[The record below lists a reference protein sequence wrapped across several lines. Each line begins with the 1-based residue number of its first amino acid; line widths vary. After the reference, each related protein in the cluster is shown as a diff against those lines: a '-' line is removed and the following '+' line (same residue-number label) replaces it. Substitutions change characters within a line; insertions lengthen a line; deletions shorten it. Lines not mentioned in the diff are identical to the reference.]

1 MTKKLLLIPFML
13 LFFLSAS
20 YAQKAAD
27 DSVAVDKVKGDGEV
41 VYPKKL
47 LVNEKLDFK
56 LSKTQSGSFIVS
68 FYNNESK
75 PVVIKIYDITGN
87 LVKQETVVQNGSFSK
102 EYNLSYYK
110 PSFFVVEVGNSKYNR
125 TKSIMAE

>member
-13 LFFLSAS
+13 LFMLSVGF
-20 YAQKAAD
+20 AQKAAN
-27 DSVAVDKVKGDGEV
+27 DSVAVEKVKGDGEV
-41 VYPKKL
+41 AYPKKL
-47 LVNEKLDFK
+47 LVHEKLDFK

-75 PVVIKIYDITGN
+75 PVVVKIYDITGN
-87 LVKQETVVQNGSFSK
+87 LVKQETVVQKGSFSK
-102 EYNLSYYK
+102 EYNLAYYK